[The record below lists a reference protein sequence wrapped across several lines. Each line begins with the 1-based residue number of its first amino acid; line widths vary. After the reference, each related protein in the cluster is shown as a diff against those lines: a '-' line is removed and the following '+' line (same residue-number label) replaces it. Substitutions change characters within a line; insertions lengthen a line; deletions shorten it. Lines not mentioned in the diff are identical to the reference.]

1 MNNEQ
6 LKHRLRAIKNLL
18 WQSSEVNYDVLL
30 LIYETLEEIQNGN
43 QEQDNRES

>member
-6 LKHRLRAIKNLL
+6 LKQRLRAIKNLL